1 MKKICKFCKKKFS
14 SKLEVFSHV
23 KIKNKHQF
31 YQCDYCKIDV
41 QPKFIKNLYTTID
54 NSNYNFNK
62 NIFYYLKQIILL
74 KFVFILRKF
83 FYKKK
88 NILDYGC
95 GSGELA
101 ITLSKYFNDKNI
113 FTADVVN
120 FNQQFL
126 SRIKK
131 HYLLQK
137 GELKNKKFD
146 IILMRH
152 VLEHVFNLNN
162 FLKKIKKNI
171 KSKNSFLV
179 IEVPNRNSLWR
190 RIMKKRWPGYFYPFH
205 YYVFSKTF
213 LINYLNKKGF
223 KIVKEQNLE
232 PPIIGTFLLTYGVNK
247 SICKILSIFFYP
259 LQFILSKIFSS
270 SEAILLIVKKN

>member
-74 KFVFILRKF
+74 KFVFSLRKF

-88 NILDYGC
+88 YFRLWV

-120 FNQQFL
+120 L
-126 SRIKK
+126 I
-131 HYLLQK
+131 
-137 GELKNKKFD
+137 
-146 IILMRH
+146 
-152 VLEHVFNLNN
+152 NN
-162 FLKKIKKNI
+162 FYLGLRNTIFCKKEN
-171 KSKNSFLV
+171 
-179 IEVPNRNSLWR
+179 
-190 RIMKKRWPGYFYPFH
+190 
-205 YYVFSKTF
+205 
-213 LINYLNKKGF
+213 
-223 KIVKEQNLE
+223 
-232 PPIIGTFLLTYGVNK
+232 
-247 SICKILSIFFYP
+247 
-259 LQFILSKIFSS
+259 
-270 SEAILLIVKKN
+270 